1 MPLLKLFNGD
11 DYSTE
16 SFTTTY
22 GFFDGGLGQLSG
34 GSLDSA
40 SLAAG
45 QTEYYVNL
53 QYNSKDHFSIAYGNY
68 HGSGSSDTVG
78 QTKAVYRSFA
88 NYLLDPNEQ
97 DDIGF
102 TFSASSAVSNRVND
116 VFFISTERLQMKD
129 RINKRNWTLQ
139 LTGSNTLGT
148 AGIKLH
154 LSDNSAYEVPAATPV
169 GPRYNIVSGSAGNI
183 GNNSLATVFGHFY
196 PNVGILALN
205 GNQLSSSLPG
215 TGSDAARTALVNSSV
230 KDGFGNLNRSILEA
244 TPGVNNTLKLMDCM
258 STAGDDAGRATNITH
273 TFRSEEIVTNNAYFC
288 RAKAKEYNYSNNPTF
303 SSGSNNSFTN
313 PSFVTSPTT
322 YISEVGLYNKNQDL
336 VAIAKLSG
344 PIEKTF
350 SSEATVKV
358 TMTY

>member
-1 MPLLKLFNGD
+1 MPLLKQFKAD

-34 GSLDSA
+34 GSLDSS

-53 QYNSKDHFSIAYGNY
+53 QYNSKDHFSIAYGNFN
-68 HGSGSSDTVG
+68 GSGSTDTVG
-78 QTKAVYRSFA
+78 QTKAVYRQFS
-88 NYLLDPNEQ
+88 NYLLNPNEQ

-102 TFSASSAVSNRVND
+102 VFSGSAIESNRVND
-116 VFFISTERLQMKD
+116 VFFLTAERLQMKD
-129 RINKRNWTLQ
+129 RLNKKNWTLQ
-139 LTGSNTLGT
+139 MTGSNTAGT
-148 AGIKLH
+148 AGILLH
-154 LSDNSAYEVPAATPV
+154 LSDNSAYEVPYASPA
-169 GPRYNIVSGSAGNI
+169 GPRYNVISASAGDK

-196 PNVGILALN
+196 PNVGVIALD

-215 TGSDAARTALVNSSV
+215 TGSDAANSDLINSAQ
-230 KDGFGNLNRSILEA
+230 KDGFGVLNRSVSSGA
-244 TPGVNNTLKLMDCM
+244 PGVNNILKMMDCI
-258 STAGDDAGRATNITH
+258 STAGDDTGRATNITH

-288 RAKAKEYNYSNNPTF
+288 RAKAKEYNYTNNPTF

-336 VAIAKLSG
+336 IAVAKLSA

-350 SSEATVKV
+350 SKEAAIKITLS
-358 TMTY
+358 Y